1 MSNDTQRTLAGPVS
15 YTGQGLFTGETTTIT
30 MQRAPVGAGLRFV
43 RTDLPGRPEV
53 QVATENA
60 QHDSAGLRRTVL
72 SSGGAE
78 VHTVEHVLA
87 AATGM
92 GIDNLLLELDGME
105 VPEPEDGSGLVFAR
119 LIRDAGIE
127 DQGIPR
133 SYLTIREPV
142 SLHLDGGVQLLALP
156 DDGLRLSFTIQYDA
170 PAPGTQHLSLLVTP
184 ESFFNEIAPA
194 RTFGFREEIEA
205 LRASGQIRGGTL
217 NNAVVFDGDGVVN
230 EGGLRFPDEPVRHK
244 LLDLLGDLALLG
256 RPLRGHIS
264 AVRSGHASNIRF
276 VRRIMESFGGGGTP
290 GHEDLLDKPHF
301 DITAIQKIMPHR
313 YPLLLVDRILLLE
326 DRRRV
331 IGLKNVTVN
340 EPFFVGHFPGHPIMP
355 AVLVIEAMAQVGGVL
370 LLSTV
375 TDPESKLVYFMG
387 IDNARFRR
395 PVLPGDQVIFELELV
410 RLKGRICK
418 MHGRGFVRGALVA
431 EADLLSTVV
440 DR

>member
-1 MSNDTQRTLAGPVS
+1 MSNDTQKTLAGPVS
-15 YTGQGLFTGETTTIT
+15 YTGQGLFTGETATIT
-30 MQRAPVGAGLRFV
+30 MRPAPVGTGLRFV
-43 RTDLPGRPEV
+43 RIDLPGRPEV
-53 QVATENA
+53 PVAPENA
-60 QHDSAGLRRTVL
+60 RHDTSGLRRTVL

-78 VHTVEHVLA
+78 IHTVEHILA

-92 GIDNLLLELDGME
+92 GIDNLYLELDGME
-105 VPEPEDGSGLVFAR
+105 VPEPEDGSGLVFAG
-119 LIRDAGIE
+119 LIRDAGME
-127 DQGIPR
+127 EQGIPR

-142 SLHLDGGVQLLALP
+142 SLHMDNGVQLLALP
-156 DDGLRLSFTIQYDA
+156 DEGLRLSFTIQYDA
-170 PAPGTQHLSLLVTP
+170 PVPGTQHLSLRITP
-184 ESFFNEIAPA
+184 ESFFNDIAPA

-205 LRASGQIRGGTL
+205 LRRSGMIKGGSL
-217 NNAVVFDGDGVVN
+217 NNAVVFDGGSVLN
-230 EGGLRFPDEPVRHK
+230 EDGLRFPDEPVRHK
-244 LLDLLGDLALLG
+244 LLDLLGDLSLLG
-256 RPLRGHIS
+256 KPLRGHFS
-264 AVRSGHASNIRF
+264 AVKSGHASNIRF
-276 VRRIMESFGGGGTP
+276 VHRIAESLGGSGSP
-290 GHEDLLDKPHF
+290 RHEDLLDRPHF

-395 PVLPGDQVIFELELV
+395 PVLPGDQVIFELELL

-418 MHGRGFVRGALVA
+418 MHGKGFVRGALVA